1 MGKYVNLHQHSE
13 NSTLDGYA
21 KVDEIVKYAKLIG
34 SPAAALTDHGE
45 CSGHLQL
52 MKASKEHDLPVV
64 YGQEGYWV
72 WDIDAFRLA
81 TKPGS
86 DPVYPG
92 SVIGEKATNSHICL
106 LAETNEGLSNLWAWS
121 SMAYEPKN
129 HHHKP
134 LADPAMMR
142 EYAKGLW
149 ASDGCMLTEFG
160 HAVEMGDHARA
171 REIFAF
177 LLNIFGDRFY
187 SELHTWRIL
196 EPGDDE
202 KAVRMN
208 ELMRNINQAKI
219 SLANEMGVPLVVV
232 NDAHY
237 TQEDDWEYHRLV
249 WKFNTHGDTDQ
260 TDSHKHAADWLMND
274 AEIYHH
280 MAAHG
285 VSADVVSQAI
295 DNSYNI
301 AMSCQQV
308 EITPTMTMPRLT
320 ATDHDD
326 MNMFMDAVQQGYM
339 RKVVD
344 AGLDENL
351 YFPRMESECRL
362 IVNKGFSG
370 YFNITRDM
378 VLSFRDGSYIQ
389 WVKGGADKDPRL
401 TGPGRGS
408 AGGSLVSYL
417 LDITSLDPIKYGL
430 LFERFLTED
439 REDWP
444 DIDTDV
450 PQSARPDAKSFIHA
464 RHDHTC
470 AIGTRSRSKAAQT
483 LKDLR
488 EPLNI
493 DWGDITE
500 IGKLLKT
507 LENVVETTGDEEMD
521 AAAVDNLTWGEIVEL
536 KGGELITWQKKHP
549 KLFDYMERMVG
560 LTRQTSEHAAGV
572 LIGNNSFLGRI
583 PTRIKNDT
591 RTTQFDMHEVEALGA
606 VKMDVLGIRHLDT
619 LEQCRELV
627 YERHGIWLDY
637 DSSGFGQP
645 PEATRV
651 VRFGDEQYNDPKI
664 WEPIARG
671 ETLGLFQLETSNGTQ
686 AAIDFRPR
694 SEREVCDLISV
705 NRPGVI
711 NAGQLPHY
719 MARREGSEA
728 VTYDHPLME
737 AVTGPGW
744 ASDTYGI
751 LVYQEQLM
759 RAAEVLAGFT
769 PAERE
774 RLRKIIGKKKM
785 DQMIAMEGDF
795 IARCLANPEF
805 MKPYL
810 GGKSPQDR
818 ARTTAE
824 KIWRSLLASGAYAFN
839 RCVSGDTL
847 VKLGGA
853 GSHSNGYMAIE
864 DMWSRLHDLA
874 DLGQYQ
880 VGDPCRHCGAPSVAG
895 SRQQCRACYS
905 WRRKFVS
912 NHRSHGVRS
921 WSLGDD
927 GRLHPNRIVDVH
939 RNGLRPVWKVT
950 LDDGKAIMATA
961 NHRHMT
967 PDGWREVSDLSV
979 GDKLLVCGEYEG
991 QVYEASKDRTT
1002 MLNPLYAGARLPN
1015 YRRNGENSL
1024 GYRDGG
1030 FLALKEWTNTQEW
1043 ECSRIDCT
1051 RSRANGDRI
1060 ERAHL
1065 DGDRTNND
1073 PSNLAMLCASH
1084 HKTYDYRQ
1092 NGRRVRG
1099 AKGYPAPSSLIV
1111 AIEYVGEQMTYDLEM
1126 ADPYHSWVGND
1137 IVTHNSHGM
1146 GYGLVT
1152 TWEVWDRY
1160 YFFPEFIT
1168 ALLRTDPKKTTRYI
1182 RTARRRGI
1190 EVLPPDVNHSQAKF
1204 TLVGDDI
1211 RYGLQAIAKVGP
1223 AAVADI
1229 TAGQPYSSFP
1239 DFLARS
1245 KADKAVVINL
1255 ILIGALDEFGPR
1267 PALLRYY
1274 ERHRI
1279 MAGKK
1284 GASVVVGGKRVSKD
1298 KLTEA
1303 EIDVIVQEALN
1314 TPKMNRQKEVV
1325 GPSPWIIEVPD
1336 FADEK
1341 VIMKIEAELVGN
1353 YVTIDPMYKYIEM
1366 IEAHCVA
1373 RTADVMAKEK
1383 GATFAIGGTC
1393 TKVYEHTI
1401 KTGKNKGNKMAF
1413 LGVTWNDE
1421 EFDITVFSESWQQW
1435 KSYLHLGAP
1444 MVVNCIR
1451 DAKGAHMSSVIR
1463 LDWALGEVMEAQG
1476 A

>member
-1 MGKYVNLHQHSE
+1 MTSSKYVNLHQHSE

-560 LTRQTSEHAAGV
+560 LTRQTSVHAAGV

-839 RCVSGDTL
+839 R
-847 VKLGGA
+847 
-853 GSHSNGYMAIE
+853 
-864 DMWSRLHDLA
+864 
-874 DLGQYQ
+874 
-880 VGDPCRHCGAPSVAG
+880 
-895 SRQQCRACYS
+895 
-905 WRRKFVS
+905 
-912 NHRSHGVRS
+912 
-921 WSLGDD
+921 
-927 GRLHPNRIVDVH
+927 
-939 RNGLRPVWKVT
+939 
-950 LDDGKAIMATA
+950 
-961 NHRHMT
+961 
-967 PDGWREVSDLSV
+967 
-979 GDKLLVCGEYEG
+979 
-991 QVYEASKDRTT
+991 
-1002 MLNPLYAGARLPN
+1002 
-1015 YRRNGENSL
+1015 
-1024 GYRDGG
+1024 
-1030 FLALKEWTNTQEW
+1030 
-1043 ECSRIDCT
+1043 
-1051 RSRANGDRI
+1051 
-1060 ERAHL
+1060 
-1065 DGDRTNND
+1065 
-1073 PSNLAMLCASH
+1073 
-1084 HKTYDYRQ
+1084 
-1092 NGRRVRG
+1092 
-1099 AKGYPAPSSLIV
+1099 
-1111 AIEYVGEQMTYDLEM
+1111 
-1126 ADPYHSWVGND
+1126 
-1137 IVTHNSHGM
+1137 SHGM

-1284 GASVVVGGKRVSKD
+1284 GASVVVGGKRVPKD

-1303 EIDVIVQEALN
+1303 EIDVIVQEALD

-1336 FADEK
+1336 FTDEK
-1341 VIMKIEAELVGN
+1341 VVMKIEAELVGN

-1383 GATFAIGGTC
+1383 GATFAIGGTL

-1401 KTGKNKGNKMAF
+1401 KQGKNKGNKMAF

-1421 EFDITVFSESWQQW
+1421 EFDITLFSEGWAQW

-1444 MVVNCIR
+1444 VVVNCIR
-1451 DAKGAHMSSVIR
+1451 DAKTCHMTSVIR
-1463 LDWALGEVMEAQG
+1463 LDWAITEADERTT